1 MLGIGK
7 GDLYNPELLENRLR
21 FSQDGR
27 DISSYYLDDGY
38 LGFNVDPV
46 EIAVENDSV
55 DLEMRIFEGPQFTI
69 ENVVIKGND
78 RNQRGHHQKGIED
91 PTRTKIQQVR
101 HHKITAEIINL
112 GYFNPEALR
121 YPNARQPGKGT
132 VDIEYS
138 LEEKPSDQLE
148 LSAGYGGTAVLLAH
162 WV

>member
-78 RNQRGHHQKGIED
+78 RTNEDIIRGIED

-101 HHKITAEIINL
+101 HHKITAGIINL
-112 GYFNPEALR
+112 GYFNPEALGIQT
-121 YPNARQPGKGT
+121 PVNQARGT